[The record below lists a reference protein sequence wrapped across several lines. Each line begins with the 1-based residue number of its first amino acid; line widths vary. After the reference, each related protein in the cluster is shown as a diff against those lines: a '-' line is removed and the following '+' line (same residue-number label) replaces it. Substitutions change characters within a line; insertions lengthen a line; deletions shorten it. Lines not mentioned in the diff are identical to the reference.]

1 MKKLSLLIG
10 TLGGAVAGYVFSN
23 ARLRDEISRAKNA
36 EDAAR
41 ILGKHLQRDG
51 KKVGDQVRDFLESP
65 DVQKNVEKAKA
76 FVQRS
81 INTMQKEVT
90 HAVKKG
96 EVRARRTARKTA
108 KKVQKTAKNAV
119 RSTFKKIRVRAA

>member
-23 ARLRDEISRAKNA
+23 ARLRDELTEAKNA

-81 INTMQKEVT
+81 LRSMQKEVT
-90 HAVKKG
+90 RVAKKS
-96 EVRARRTARKTA
+96 EARVERVARKTA
-108 KKVQKTAKNAV
+108 KKAKKNAKNV
-119 RSTFKKIRVRAA
+119 LRNTFKKVRVRAI

>member
-10 TLGGAVAGYVFSN
+10 ALGGAVAGYVFSN
-23 ARLRDEISRAKNA
+23 ARLRDELTGARTA

-65 DVQKNVEKAKA
+65 DVQKNVEKAKT

-81 INTMQKEVT
+81 IHGMQKEVT
-90 HAVKKG
+90 RAVKKG
-96 EVRARRTARKTA
+96 EAQIARAARKTA
-108 KKVQKTAKNAV
+108 KRVQKKAKHAV
-119 RSTFKKIRVRAA
+119 RATFKKVRVKAV

>member
-23 ARLRDEISRAKNA
+23 SRLRDELADAKNA
-36 EDAAR
+36 EEAAR
-41 ILGKHLQRDG
+41 VLGKHLQRDG

-81 INTMQKEVT
+81 IIGMQKEVT
-90 HAVKKG
+90 RVVKKG
-96 EVRARRTARKTA
+96 EIQARRAALKTA
-108 KKVQKTAKNAV
+108 KKVQKRAKNAV
-119 RSTFKKIRVRAA
+119 RSTFKKVRVHAI

>member
-23 ARLRDEISRAKNA
+23 SRLRDELADADNA
-36 EDAAR
+36 EEAAR

-65 DVQKNVEKAKA
+65 DVQKNVQKAKA

-81 INTMQKEVT
+81 IRGMQKEVT
-90 HAVKKG
+90 RAVKKG
-96 EVRARRTARKTA
+96 EAQVECAARKTA
-108 KKVQKTAKNAV
+108 KRVQKKAKHAV
-119 RSTFKKIRVRAA
+119 RATFKKVRVKAA

>member
-23 ARLRDEISRAKNA
+23 SRLRDELAGADDA
-36 EDAAR
+36 EEAAR

-65 DVQKNVEKAKA
+65 DVQKNVKKAKA

-81 INTMQKEVT
+81 IRGMQKEVT
-90 HAVKKG
+90 RAVKKG
-96 EVRARRTARKTA
+96 EAQVERAARKTA
-108 KKVQKTAKNAV
+108 KRVQKKAKHVV
-119 RSTFKKIRVRAA
+119 RATFKKVRVKAL

>member
-23 ARLRDEISRAKNA
+23 SRLRDELADADNA
-36 EDAAR
+36 EEAAR

-51 KKVGDQVRDFLESP
+51 RKVGDQVRDFLESP
-65 DVQKNVEKAKA
+65 DVQKNVQKAKA

-81 INTMQKEVT
+81 IRGMQKEVT
-90 HAVKKG
+90 RAVKKG
-96 EVRARRTARKTA
+96 EVRARKVARKTA
-108 KKVQKTAKNAV
+108 KRVQKTAKKAV
-119 RSTFKKIRVRAA
+119 ADTFKRIDIRG